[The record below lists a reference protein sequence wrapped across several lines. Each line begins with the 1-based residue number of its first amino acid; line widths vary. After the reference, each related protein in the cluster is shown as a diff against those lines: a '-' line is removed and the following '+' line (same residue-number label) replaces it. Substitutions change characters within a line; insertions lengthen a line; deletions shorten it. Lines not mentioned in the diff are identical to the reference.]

1 MLLLILLP
9 HANSVSL
16 DSFFLVGVLLV
27 LALLFDQACV
37 WQHLAVLVE
46 RVLQIR
52 EHDQVR

>member
-46 RVLQIR
+46 RVLQVR